1 MASKRGLPT
10 LIRLHQ
16 RQLDEK
22 RRMLAELEQMRAEM
36 DRKILLLDGEIER
49 ERQAAADQP
58 ELIGQFAAYLEGA
71 RQRRQTMLRTID
83 ELAPKIEAAANAV
96 AVAFQDVKK
105 FEIAAEMKARQ
116 RKAALDKAEQDELDD
131 IALVQHRRRGAA
143 DDDGGG

>member
-36 DRKILLLDGEIER
+36 DRKILLLDAEVER
-49 ERQAAADQP
+49 ERQAAQEAP
-58 ELIGQFAAYLEGA
+58 EALRQFAAYLEGV

-83 ELAPKIEAAANAV
+83 ELVPKIEAAANEV
-96 AVAFQDVKK
+96 ATAFQDVKK
-105 FEIAAEMKARQ
+105 FEIAADIKERQ
-116 RKAALDKAEQDELDD
+116 RQAALAKIEQEELDEV
-131 IALVQHRRRGAA
+131 ALVQHRRRGR
-143 DDDGGG
+143 D

>member
-36 DRKILLLDGEIER
+36 DRKILLLDAEVER
-49 ERQAAADQP
+49 ERQAAQEAP
-58 ELIGQFAAYLEGA
+58 EALRQFAAYLEGV

-83 ELAPKIEAAANAV
+83 ELVPKIEAAANDV
-96 AVAFQDVKK
+96 AAAFQDVKK
-105 FEIAAEMKARQ
+105 FEIAADIKERQ
-116 RKAALDKAEQDELDD
+116 RQAALAKIEQEELDEV
-131 IALVQHRRRGAA
+131 ALVQHRRRGR
-143 DDDGGG
+143 D

>member
-36 DRKILLLDGEIER
+36 DRKILLLDAEVER
-49 ERQAAADQP
+49 ERQAAQEAP
-58 ELIGQFAAYLEGA
+58 EALRQFAAYLEGV

-83 ELAPKIEAAANAV
+83 ELLPKIEAAANDV
-96 AVAFQDVKK
+96 AAAFQDVKK
-105 FEIAAEMKARQ
+105 FEIAADIKERQ
-116 RKAALDKAEQDELDD
+116 RQAALAKIEQEELDEV
-131 IALVQHRRRGAA
+131 ALVQHRRRGR
-143 DDDGGG
+143 D

>member
-36 DRKILLLDGEIER
+36 DRKILLLDAEVER
-49 ERQAAADQP
+49 ERQAAQEAP
-58 ELIGQFAAYLEGA
+58 EALRQFAAYLEGV

-83 ELAPKIEAAANAV
+83 ELVPKIEAAANEV
-96 AVAFQDVKK
+96 AAAFQDVKK
-105 FEIAAEMKARQ
+105 FEIAADIKERQ
-116 RKAALDKAEQDELDD
+116 RQAALAKIEQEELDEV
-131 IALVQHRRRGAA
+131 ALVQHRRRGR
-143 DDDGGG
+143 D